1 MKKLNLMKKE
11 MRWEI
16 NKKTDKKWEDSEVHN
31 KFLNKTNSAVVLVNR
46 KKTLMERK
54 KKKNEQYRVRTTL
67 WIM

>member
-16 NKKTDKKWEDSEVHN
+16 NKKTDKKWEDSEVLN